1 MVTSMTNQRSVTLL
15 GATGSI
21 GGSTVDLLVRHRA
34 RFRVEAVTA
43 ASNAKT
49 LAALA
54 RNVGARFAAI
64 AEPAHYA
71 ELKDHLSGSGIEVA
85 AGPEALVEAAARPAD
100 WVMGAITGAAGLRP
114 TLAAVARG
122 ATVALANKECL
133 VCAGRLFMR
142 EAARAGA
149 TVLPVDSEHNA
160 VFQALASG
168 RRQDLSKIILTASG
182 GPFRAWPLERMR
194 EATVEQALR
203 HPNWAMGKKVTIDSA
218 TMMNKGL
225 ELIEAHHLFAAPSE
239 LIDILVHPQSI
250 IHSMVEFRDG
260 SVIAQLGSPDM
271 RVPIAHCLAWPERM
285 EGAAPRLD
293 LVQIASLTFEA
304 PDPAR
309 FPAIALAR
317 KALVAGG
324 GAATALNAANEIAV
338 DAFIN
343 RRLGFARIV
352 ALVEETIL
360 ETERRGLL
368 KEPESIDDA
377 LNIDHVSRS
386 LARELLPQVAAMAS

>member
-1 MVTSMTNQRSVTLL
+1 MVTGMTNQRSVTLL

-182 GPFRAWPLERMR
+182 GPFRTWPLERMR